1 MAEDKKVVVCIEDE
15 PEMIDLVKLILGRK
29 GFELVGA
36 VGGREGLKKVRGF
49 LFSTGLNL
57 QSDLEAGSLSSDFQ
71 QEFQNNEI
79 SLSNDVTITPKEDGS
94 GWYINDTE
102 REQTY
107 VVEKGVETLDIYAP
121 DLKPDLV
128 LLDLMMPDM
137 DGWEVYQKMKTDDDL
152 KEIPVIVVTAKAQ
165 SIDKVLG
172 LHIAKVEDYVTKP
185 FGPQE
190 LLQAVNKVLGLD
202 ES

>member
-1 MAEDKKVVVCIEDE
+1 
-15 PEMIDLVKLILGRK
+15 
-29 GFELVGA
+29 
-36 VGGREGLKKVRGF
+36 
-49 LFSTGLNL
+49 
-57 QSDLEAGSLSSDFQ
+57 
-71 QEFQNNEI
+71 
-79 SLSNDVTITPKEDGS
+79 
-94 GWYINDTE
+94 
-102 REQTY
+102 
-107 VVEKGVETLDIYAP
+107 
-121 DLKPDLV
+121 
-128 LLDLMMPDM
+128 M

-152 KEIPVIVVTAKAQ
+152 KGIPVIVVTAKAQ

>member
-49 LFSTGLNL
+49 LFSTKLDL
-57 QSDLEAGSLSSDFQ
+57 QSDLEAGSLSDDFR
-71 QEFQNNEI
+71 QEFQSNEVTLSDDI
-79 SLSNDVTITPKEDGS
+79 SITPKENSS
-94 GWYINDTE
+94 GWTISDAEEDRTYI
-102 REQTY
+102 
-107 VVEKGVETLDIYAP
+107 VEKGLETLDVYAP

>member
-1 MAEDKKVVVCIEDE
+1 MAEDKKVVVCVEDE

-49 LFSTGLNL
+49 LFSTDLNL
-57 QSDLEAGSLSSDFQ
+57 QSDLEAGSLSNDFQ

-79 SLSNDVTITPKEDGS
+79 LLSDDVTITPKEDGS
-94 GWYINDTE
+94 GWYINDAE
-102 REQTY
+102 RERTY
-107 VVEKGVETLDIYAP
+107 IVEKGLETLDLYAP

-137 DGWEVYQKMKTDDDL
+137 DGWEVYQKMKTDEDL